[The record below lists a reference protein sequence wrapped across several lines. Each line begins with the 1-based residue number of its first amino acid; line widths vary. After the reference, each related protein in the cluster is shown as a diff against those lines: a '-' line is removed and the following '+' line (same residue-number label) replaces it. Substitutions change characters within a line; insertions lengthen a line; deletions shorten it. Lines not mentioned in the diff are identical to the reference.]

1 MQRDLPN
8 QADVGLPA
16 DEQFRLLV
24 DTVVDYAMFLIDPS
38 GRIVS
43 WNAGAKRIKGY
54 DEAEVL
60 GRKFSMFYTLSDRT
74 ASVPDKL
81 LARAE
86 REGHVRVE
94 GWRVRKDGSHFWADV
109 VITALRT
116 PAGALRGFA
125 KVTRDVTERRQA
137 EESLR
142 EQRALLT
149 KAAGDL
155 LALTRRLVEAEEAER
170 RRLAR
175 ELHDHVGQNLSALS
189 LNLDIALGHAIVPE
203 VRARIEDSMTLL
215 QGTLQAIENVMADLR
230 PPLLEEYGLGA
241 ALQRHAEE
249 FSRRTGIAV
258 AFEDGA
264 QERVRSLRIETAVA
278 LFRIA
283 QEALNNIA
291 KHAGAKRVRMAL
303 ALQGLDA

>member
-175 ELHDHVGQNLSALS
+175 ELHDTIGQSLSALGM
-189 LNLDIALGHAIVPE
+189 NLDLARASATVPE
-203 VRARIEDSMTLL
+203 VRERLADSIALVDS
-215 QGTLQAIENVMADLR
+215 TLQSIESVMADLR

-241 ALQRHAEE
+241 ALARHAEQ
-249 FSRRTGIAV
+249 FSRHTGVEVSFVDEAK
-258 AFEDGA
+258 
-264 QERVRSLRIETAVA
+264 ERARDLR
-278 LFRIA
+278 
-283 QEALNNIA
+283 QEAA
-291 KHAGAKRVRMAL
+291 
-303 ALQGLDA
+303 